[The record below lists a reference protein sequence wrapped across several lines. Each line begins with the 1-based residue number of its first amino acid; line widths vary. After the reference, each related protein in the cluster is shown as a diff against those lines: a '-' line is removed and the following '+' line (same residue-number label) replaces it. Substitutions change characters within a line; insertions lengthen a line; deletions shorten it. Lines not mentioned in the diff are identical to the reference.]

1 MMAEIIKYIAV
12 DLGAESGRVMLGSV
26 STDKLTLEEIHRFN
40 NGPIEENS
48 SLRWDFEHL
57 LSEIKTGIGKAAKK
71 AGDKVEGIGVDS
83 WGVDFGLIGADGK
96 LLEKPYHYR
105 DSRTN
110 GMMEKAFE
118 LMDLPREIDPNK
130 QSGKTSNGGNISRG
144 KRQIYE
150 NSGIQFM
157 QLNTIYQLLA
167 MRLANSDV
175 LARTKK
181 LIFMA
186 DLVSYY
192 LCGHAFGEYSLA
204 STSQLMD
211 MKTGQWSKEIF
222 SKLSLPMN
230 IMPDI
235 VSPGTVVSKLTES
248 IAAELGCEQIPI
260 IAVGSHD
267 TASAV
272 AAVPAAGDTNWAYL
286 SSGTWSCMGIEIPK
300 PVISDRTFEYEF
312 TNEGGVEETIRLLKN
327 IMGLWP
333 IQECKRQWQR
343 DGVELSYPE
352 LTEMAEK
359 AKPFAANIDVDY
371 SGFLAPG
378 DMPKRINDYLVE
390 TGQKEIRDKGQ
401 MVRAIL
407 EALAFK
413 YRWMI
418 EKIEDITGNNI
429 DRLHI
434 VGGGI
439 QNELLSQF
447 AANSTGKRIIA
458 GPIEATATGNILMQ
472 AKATGQIKN
481 LAEARKIVRNSFELK
496 EYQPKDVSLWQERY
510 NELKCLK

>member
-1 MMAEIIKYIAV
+1 MMEVKKYIAV
-12 DLGAESGRVMLGSV
+12 DLGAESGRVMLGSI
-26 STDKLTLEEIHRFN
+26 STEKLTLEEIHRFN
-40 NGPIEENS
+40 NGPIEENG
-48 SLRWDFEHL
+48 SLRWDFKHL
-57 LSEIKTGIGKAAKK
+57 LSEIKTGIRKAVKQV
-71 AGDKVEGIGVDS
+71 GQKVNGIGVDS

-96 LLEKPYHYR
+96 LLENPYHYR

-110 GMMEKAFE
+110 GVMEKAFE
-118 LMDLPREIDPNK
+118 LID
-130 QSGKTSNGGNISRG
+130 
-144 KRQIYE
+144 KRQIYF

-175 LARTKK
+175 LSKTKK

-186 DLVSYY
+186 DLFSYY
-192 LCGHAFGEYSLA
+192 LCSRAFGEYSLA

-211 MKTGQWSKEIF
+211 MKTGKWSKEIF
-222 SKLSLPMN
+222 SKLSLLMN

-235 VSPGTVVSKLTES
+235 VSPGTVVGKLTES
-248 IAAELGCEQIPI
+248 IAEEIGCERIPV

-272 AAVPAAGDTNWAYL
+272 AAVPAEQGNWAYL
-286 SSGTWSCMGIEIPK
+286 SSGTWSLMGVEVLKAIVNDK
-300 PVISDRTFEYEF
+300 TFECEF
-312 TNEGGVEETIRLLKN
+312 TNEGGVENTIRLLKN
-327 IMGLWP
+327 IMGLWLV
-333 IQECKRQWQR
+333 QECKRQWQR
-343 DGVELSYPE
+343 EGVELSYPE

-359 AKPFAANIDVDY
+359 AKPFAANIDIDY

-378 DMPKRINDYLVE
+378 DMPKRINDYLTK
-390 TGQKEIRDKGQ
+390 TGQKKIEDKGQ

-413 YRWMI
+413 YRWVL
-418 EKIEDITGNNI
+418 EKIEDITGKKI
-429 DRLHI
+429 DCLHI

-447 AANSTGKRIIA
+447 AANATGKKIVA

-472 AKATGQIKN
+472 AKATGQIKH
-481 LAEARKIVRNSFELK
+481 LAEVRKFVRNSFDLK
-496 EYQPKDVSLWQERY
+496 EYQPKDVSLWQKRY
-510 NELKCLK
+510 QELYS